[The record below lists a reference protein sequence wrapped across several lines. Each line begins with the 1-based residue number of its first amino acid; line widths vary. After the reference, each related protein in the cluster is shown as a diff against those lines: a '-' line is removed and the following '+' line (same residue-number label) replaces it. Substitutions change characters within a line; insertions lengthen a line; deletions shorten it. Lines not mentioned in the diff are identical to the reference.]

1 MPRLLITLMP
11 IVLLSA
17 CTGQDE
23 GPVPERAWLAGD
35 HHIHSRFSV
44 GWDDKQTPPE
54 PVVGGDAIYP
64 IPMNNLMA
72 KHFGLSWTV
81 ATDHGGPNHSK
92 VSLELA
98 YPELL
103 QSRAVLPDMV
113 QFFGLELNSPGGDH
127 SSLIVPHTHDEGE
140 ILADL
145 ERRFDKR
152 EAFPLDHSHD
162 TEDRML
168 EALDYMKSLPQ
179 PPVVIANHPSRSALD
194 YGVYGYYSP
203 EEFRNWNDKAPNVA
217 IGMAGAP
224 GHQAIAFSNSNRFI
238 DDRFR
243 ARGGY
248 GRYPTL
254 GGFDQMTAT
263 LGGFWDAM
271 LGEGRRWW
279 ITANS
284 DSHVHYTEGG
294 IDFWPGEYSKT
305 YVWAEKTHADVLDG
319 LRGGRIFVTTGDLI
333 SAMDFAIEGEQQR
346 ATLGGEYMGTT
357 GETVTVTIRI
367 TDPDTKN
374 HNDENPVVRRVDLVY
389 GDVIGPAADRSLN
402 ANPTTRVQRRFTSDE
417 WKREGNELVMTTELT
432 LTGPAYL
439 RLRGTNTDELEPETD
454 PPAENPW
461 QDLWFYSNPIFI
473 SVLKLI

>member
-1 MPRLLITLMP
+1 
-11 IVLLSA
+11 
-17 CTGQDE
+17 
-23 GPVPERAWLAGD
+23 
-35 HHIHSRFSV
+35 
-44 GWDDKQTPPE
+44 
-54 PVVGGDAIYP
+54 
-64 IPMNNLMA
+64 
-72 KHFGLSWTV
+72 
-81 ATDHGGPNHSK
+81 
-92 VSLELA
+92 
-98 YPELL
+98 
-103 QSRAVLPDMV
+103 
-113 QFFGLELNSPGGDH
+113 
-127 SSLIVPHTHDEGE
+127 
-140 ILADL
+140 
-145 ERRFDKR
+145 
-152 EAFPLDHSHD
+152 
-162 TEDRML
+162 
-168 EALDYMKSLPQ
+168 
-179 PPVVIANHPSRSALD
+179 
-194 YGVYGYYSP
+194 
-203 EEFRNWNDKAPNVA
+203 
-217 IGMAGAP
+217 
-224 GHQAIAFSNSNRFI
+224 
-238 DDRFR
+238 
-243 ARGGY
+243 
-248 GRYPTL
+248 
-254 GGFDQMTAT
+254 MTAT

-473 SVLKLI
+473 SVSESDKG

>member
-194 YGVYGYYSP
+194 YGV
-203 EEFRNWNDKAPNVA
+203 W
-217 IGMAGAP
+217 
-224 GHQAIAFSNSNRFI
+224 
-238 DDRFR
+238 
-243 ARGGY
+243 
-248 GRYPTL
+248 
-254 GGFDQMTAT
+254 
-263 LGGFWDAM
+263 
-271 LGEGRRWW
+271 
-279 ITANS
+279 
-284 DSHVHYTEGG
+284 
-294 IDFWPGEYSKT
+294 
-305 YVWAEKTHADVLDG
+305 VLQP
-319 LRGGRIFVTTGDLI
+319 GRISKLERQGAKRCYRNGRCAGSSGDRL
-333 SAMDFAIEGEQQR
+333 FQQ
-346 ATLGGEYMGTT
+346 
-357 GETVTVTIRI
+357 
-367 TDPDTKN
+367 
-374 HNDENPVVRRVDLVY
+374 
-389 GDVIGPAADRSLN
+389 
-402 ANPTTRVQRRFTSDE
+402 
-417 WKREGNELVMTTELT
+417 
-432 LTGPAYL
+432 
-439 RLRGTNTDELEPETD
+439 
-454 PPAENPW
+454 
-461 QDLWFYSNPIFI
+461 
-473 SVLKLI
+473 